1 MRANRFNWAEV
12 RNPLM
17 VLPSVAVI
25 DGLGDDAR
33 EALRASLGSGEQPN
47 SEPTYGTYVFRL
59 KPANRFDPATS
70 ISQTWQ
76 PW

>member
-1 MRANRFNWAEV
+1 MRANRFNRAEV

-17 VLPSVAVI
+17 ALPSVAVI

-33 EALRASLGSGEQPN
+33 EALRASLGSGEHPN

-59 KPANRFDPATS
+59 KAAN
-70 ISQTWQ
+70 
-76 PW
+76 